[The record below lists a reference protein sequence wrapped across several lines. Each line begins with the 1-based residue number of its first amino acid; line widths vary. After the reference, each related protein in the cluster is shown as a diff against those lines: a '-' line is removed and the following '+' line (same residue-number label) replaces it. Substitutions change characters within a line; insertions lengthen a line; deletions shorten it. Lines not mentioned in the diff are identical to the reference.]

1 MNKRL
6 KDKKAIVTGGSR
18 GIGEGIVKRLYD
30 EGCHVIIADIR
41 KELAENLISSLNKDQ
56 ISFFQTDLAK
66 EEDIKKLIEFTNN
79 NWGSLDFL
87 INNAGIEDGFA
98 LADQT
103 YEAYRKTMKINMD
116 APFLCSKYALP
127 LLEKSKTPRIVM
139 ITSIQ
144 GVRGYK
150 GNISYNSAKGGL
162 INMTRVLA
170 VELAEKNILVNSV
183 APGFINTPLSV
194 MKDGNLEWDTDWFK
208 DVYLKYE
215 KLPMGRYGN
224 PDDVAGAVYFFCSE
238 DSKYVTG
245 QTLLVDGGVSSTF
258 LKNLYLK
265 IIYSRYDNGCAKNEL
280 IFYNSVL

>member
-1 MNKRL
+1 MDKRL
-6 KDKKAIVTGGSR
+6 QNKKVIVTGGSR
-18 GIGEGIVKRLYD
+18 GIGEGIVKRLYN
-30 EGCHVIIADIR
+30 EGSEIIIADIR
-41 KELAENLISSLNKDQ
+41 KELAENLINSLDKNQ
-56 ISFFQTDLAK
+56 ISFFQTDLSQ
-66 EEDIKKLIEFTNN
+66 EEEIKKLMEFTETK
-79 NWGSLDFL
+79 WGSLDFL
-87 INNAGIEDGFA
+87 INNAGIEDGYT

-103 YEAYRKTMKINMD
+103 YESYRKTMKVNMD

-144 GVRGYK
+144 GIRGYK
-150 GNISYNSAKGGL
+150 GNISYNTAKGGL

-215 KLPMGRYGN
+215 KLPMGRYGH

-245 QTLLVDGGVSSTF
+245 QTLLVDGGVSSSF
-258 LKNLYLK
+258 
-265 IIYSRYDNGCAKNEL
+265 
-280 IFYNSVL
+280 

>member
-1 MNKRL
+1 MDKRL
-6 KDKKAIVTGGSR
+6 KNKKAIVTGGSR
-18 GIGEGIVKRLYD
+18 GIGEGIVKRLYN
-30 EGCHVIIADIR
+30 EGVEIIIADIR
-41 KELAENLISSLNKDQ
+41 EELAENLIKDLDHNQ
-56 ISFFQTDLAK
+56 ISFFQADLSQ
-66 EEDIKKLIEFTNN
+66 EEEIKKLMDYTKTK
-79 NWGSLDFL
+79 WGSLDFL
-87 INNAGIEDGFA
+87 INNAGIEDGYT

-103 YEAYRKTMKINMD
+103 YESYRKTMKVNMD
-116 APFLCSKYALP
+116 APFLCSKYALS
-127 LLEKSKTPRIVM
+127 LLEKSQTARIVM

-150 GNISYNSAKGGL
+150 GNISYNTAKGGL

-194 MKDGNLEWDTDWFK
+194 MKDGNLEWDTDWFN

-224 PDDVAGAVYFFCSE
+224 PDDIAGAVYFFCSE

-258 LKNLYLK
+258 
-265 IIYSRYDNGCAKNEL
+265 
-280 IFYNSVL
+280 

>member
-1 MNKRL
+1 MDKRL
-6 KDKKAIVTGGSR
+6 KNKKAIVTGGSR
-18 GIGEGIVKRLYD
+18 GIGEGIVKRLYN
-30 EGCHVIIADIR
+30 EGVEIIIADIR
-41 KELAENLISSLNKDQ
+41 EELAQNLIKDLDNNQ
-56 ISFFQTDLAK
+56 ISFFQVDLSQ
-66 EEDIKKLIEFTNN
+66 EEEIKKLMDYTKTK
-79 NWGSLDFL
+79 WGSLDFL
-87 INNAGIEDGFA
+87 INNAGIEDGYT

-103 YEAYRKTMKINMD
+103 YESYRKTMKVNMD
-116 APFLCSKYALP
+116 APFLCSKYALS
-127 LLEKSKTPRIVM
+127 LLEKSQTARIVM

-150 GNISYNSAKGGL
+150 GNISYNTAKGGL

-194 MKDGNLEWDTDWFK
+194 MKDGNLEWDTDWFN

-215 KLPMGRYGN
+215 KLPMRRYGN

-258 LKNLYLK
+258 
-265 IIYSRYDNGCAKNEL
+265 
-280 IFYNSVL
+280 

>member
-1 MNKRL
+1 MDKRL
-6 KDKKAIVTGGSR
+6 KNKKAIVTGGSR
-18 GIGEGIVKRLYD
+18 GIGEGIVKRLYN
-30 EGCHVIIADIR
+30 EGVEIIIADIR
-41 KELAENLISSLNKDQ
+41 EELAQNLIKDLDNNQ
-56 ISFFQTDLAK
+56 ISFFQADLSQ
-66 EEDIKKLIEFTNN
+66 EEEIKKLMDYTKTK
-79 NWGSLDFL
+79 WGSLDFL
-87 INNAGIEDGFA
+87 INNAGIEDGYT

-103 YEAYRKTMKINMD
+103 YESYRKTMKVNMD
-116 APFLCSKYALP
+116 APFLCSKYALS
-127 LLEKSKTPRIVM
+127 LLEKSQTARIVM

-150 GNISYNSAKGGL
+150 GNISYNTAKGGL

-194 MKDGNLEWDTDWFK
+194 MKDGNLEWDTDWFN

-224 PDDVAGAVYFFCSE
+224 PDDIAGAVYFFCSE

-258 LKNLYLK
+258 
-265 IIYSRYDNGCAKNEL
+265 
-280 IFYNSVL
+280 

>member
-1 MNKRL
+1 MDKRL
-6 KDKKAIVTGGSR
+6 KNKKAIVTGGSR
-18 GIGEGIVKRLYD
+18 GIGEGIVKRLYN
-30 EGCHVIIADIR
+30 EGVEIIIADIR
-41 KELAENLISSLNKDQ
+41 EELAQNLIKNLDNNQ
-56 ISFFQTDLAK
+56 ISFFQADLSQ
-66 EEDIKKLIEFTNN
+66 EEEIKKLMDYTKAK
-79 NWGSLDFL
+79 WGSLDFL
-87 INNAGIEDGFA
+87 INNAGIEDGYT

-103 YEAYRKTMKINMD
+103 YESYRKTMKVNMD
-116 APFLCSKYALP
+116 APFLCSKYALS
-127 LLEKSKTPRIVM
+127 LLEKSQTARIVM

-150 GNISYNSAKGGL
+150 GNISYNTAKGGL

-194 MKDGNLEWDTDWFK
+194 MKDGNLEWDTDWFN

-224 PDDVAGAVYFFCSE
+224 PDDIAGAVYFFCSE

-258 LKNLYLK
+258 
-265 IIYSRYDNGCAKNEL
+265 
-280 IFYNSVL
+280 

>member
-1 MNKRL
+1 MDKRL
-6 KDKKAIVTGGSR
+6 KNKKAIVTGGSR
-18 GIGEGIVKRLYD
+18 GIGEGIVKRLYN
-30 EGCHVIIADIR
+30 EGVEIIIADIR
-41 KELAENLISSLNKDQ
+41 EELAQNLIKDLDHNQ
-56 ISFFQTDLAK
+56 ISFFQADLSQ
-66 EEDIKKLIEFTNN
+66 EEEIKKLMDYTKTK
-79 NWGSLDFL
+79 WGSLDFL
-87 INNAGIEDGFA
+87 INNAGIEDGYT

-103 YEAYRKTMKINMD
+103 YESYRKTMKVNMD
-116 APFLCSKYALP
+116 APFLCSKYALS
-127 LLEKSKTPRIVM
+127 LLEKSQTARIVM

-150 GNISYNSAKGGL
+150 GNISYNTAKGGL

-194 MKDGNLEWDTDWFK
+194 MKDGNLEWDTDWFN

-224 PDDVAGAVYFFCSE
+224 PDYIAGAVYFFCSE

-258 LKNLYLK
+258 
-265 IIYSRYDNGCAKNEL
+265 
-280 IFYNSVL
+280 

>member
-1 MNKRL
+1 MDKRL
-6 KDKKAIVTGGSR
+6 KNKKAIVTGGSR
-18 GIGEGIVKRLYD
+18 GIGEGIVKRLYN
-30 EGCHVIIADIR
+30 EGVEIIIADIR
-41 KELAENLISSLNKDQ
+41 EELAQNLIKDLDHNQ
-56 ISFFQTDLAK
+56 ISFFQTDLSL
-66 EEDIKKLIEFTNN
+66 EEEIKKLMDYTKAK
-79 NWGSLDFL
+79 WGSLDFL
-87 INNAGIEDGFA
+87 INNAGIEDGYT

-103 YEAYRKTMKINMD
+103 YESYRKTMKVNMD
-116 APFLCSKYALP
+116 APFLCSKYALS
-127 LLEKSKTPRIVM
+127 LLEKSQTARIVM

-150 GNISYNSAKGGL
+150 GNISYNTAKGGL

-194 MKDGNLEWDTDWFK
+194 MKDGNLEWDTDWFN

-224 PDDVAGAVYFFCSE
+224 PDDIAGAVYFFCSE

-258 LKNLYLK
+258 
-265 IIYSRYDNGCAKNEL
+265 
-280 IFYNSVL
+280 

>member
-1 MNKRL
+1 MDKRL
-6 KDKKAIVTGGSR
+6 QNKKVIVTGGSR
-18 GIGEGIVKRLYD
+18 GIGEGIVKRLYN
-30 EGCHVIIADIR
+30 EGSEIIIADIR
-41 KELAENLISSLNKDQ
+41 KELAENLINSLDKNQ
-56 ISFFQTDLAK
+56 ISFFQTDLSQEA
-66 EEDIKKLIEFTNN
+66 EIKKLMEFTEKK
-79 NWGSLDFL
+79 WGSLDFL
-87 INNAGIEDGFA
+87 INNAGIEDGYT

-103 YEAYRKTMKINMD
+103 YESYRKTMKVNMD

-127 LLEKSKTPRIVM
+127 LLEKSKTPRIIM

-144 GVRGYK
+144 GIRGYK
-150 GNISYNSAKGGL
+150 GNISYNTAKGGL
-162 INMTRVLA
+162 INLTRVLA

-215 KLPMGRYGN
+215 KLPMGRYGH

-245 QTLLVDGGVSSTF
+245 QTLLVDGGVSSSF
-258 LKNLYLK
+258 
-265 IIYSRYDNGCAKNEL
+265 
-280 IFYNSVL
+280 

>member
-1 MNKRL
+1 MDKRL
-6 KDKKAIVTGGSR
+6 QNKKVIVTGGSR
-18 GIGEGIVKRLYD
+18 GIGEGIVKRLYN
-30 EGCHVIIADIR
+30 EGSEIIIADIR
-41 KELAENLISSLNKDQ
+41 KELAENLINSLDKNQ
-56 ISFFQTDLAK
+56 ISFFQTDLSQ
-66 EEDIKKLIEFTNN
+66 EEEIKKLMEFTEKK
-79 NWGSLDFL
+79 WGSLDFL
-87 INNAGIEDGFA
+87 INNAGIEDGYT

-103 YEAYRKTMKINMD
+103 YESYRKTMKVNMD

-127 LLEKSKTPRIVM
+127 LLEKSNTPRIIM

-144 GVRGYK
+144 GIRGYK
-150 GNISYNSAKGGL
+150 GNISYNTAKGGL

-215 KLPMGRYGN
+215 KLPMGRYGH

-258 LKNLYLK
+258 
-265 IIYSRYDNGCAKNEL
+265 
-280 IFYNSVL
+280 